1 MRTCL
6 IVDDHP
12 LFREALAA
20 TVRSAFPRTAV
31 VEAAALS
38 AAMARLEAAAE
49 GMDLLLLDLSLPG
62 VRGFEG
68 LQALRGRFPDL
79 PILVVSSFDSDKVVH
94 EALAHKANG
103 FVSKAAGREDLCA
116 AISRVLAG
124 DVAVPASYAD
134 SKGAFETAETALAA
148 RLADLTPQQ
157 LRVLAKV
164 RQGKLNKQIAYELGV
179 GEQTVKAHVSEI
191 LHKLNVASRTQLV
204 IETASVTDG
213 MLPGDET

>member
-116 AISRVLAG
+116 AISRVLA
-124 DVAVPASYAD
+124 
-134 SKGAFETAETALAA
+134 
-148 RLADLTPQQ
+148 
-157 LRVLAKV
+157 KV

>member
-20 TVRSAFPRTAV
+20 TVRSAYPEARV
-31 VEAAALS
+31 EEAAAL
-38 AAMARLEAAAE
+38 ADALARLNQAA
-49 GMDLLLLDLSLPG
+49 GRMDLLLLDLSLPG
-62 VRGFEG
+62 VSGFDG
-68 LQALRGRFPDL
+68 LAALRGRFPDL
-79 PILVVSSFDSDKVVH
+79 AILVVSSFDSDKVVH

-116 AISRVLAG
+116 AITRVLAG
-124 DVAVPASYAD
+124 EVAMPASYAGSREAFQSAD
-134 SKGAFETAETALAA
+134 SVLAA

-164 RQGKLNKQIAYELGV
+164 RQGKLNKQIAFELGV

-191 LHKLNVASRTQLV
+191 LHKLKVASRTQLV
-204 IETASVTDG
+204 IETASATAG
-213 MLPGDET
+213 MLPDGGI